1 MPRKCRRH
9 AGPGKPPKDC
19 VDCQE
24 AARLAGPAPVRKP
37 RLAAGPSAPATTV
50 QEEAA
55 ALLRRVEA
63 ALAPRKATQPIPP
76 PSASRPTRVIL
87 FKEQKAAPV
96 KPKDAKPAHS
106 PNGQAK
112 KEPAALTPAM
122 LRQRQ
127 RIEAQQ
133 VLRDIELL
141 GGMHQCY
148 DCPHSEEDHVLGEC
162 VLCWDERT
170 RYHPFVSFLTG
181 ANRFFADVLSAP
193 SEPISAEPGATF
205 RPVPIALDY
214 SYEAAVG

>member
-1 MPRKCRRH
+1 MPRKCKRH

-55 ALLRRVEA
+55 ALLRRVRRVEA
-63 ALAPRKATQPIPP
+63 SLAPRQATQPVPP

-96 KPKDAKPAHS
+96 KPKDTKPAHS

-112 KEPAALTPAM
+112 KEPAVLTPAM

-141 GGMHQCY
+141 GGMHRCY

-170 RYHPFVSFLTG
+170 RYHPFVSFLAG

-193 SEPISAEPGATF
+193 IPTGLAA
-205 RPVPIALDY
+205 ALDY